1 MQLKTN
7 FHLHIADD
15 PQDKIPYTA
24 YDALN
29 RAAELGFEV
38 ISFTCHREVV
48 HKKEY
53 EEYAKSKNIL
63 LIPGIEASIEKKDVV
78 IINCGKDAEK
88 IKTFKDLRDFRG
100 QNPQILIIAPHPYV
114 PFSGR
119 SLGEKLIENI
129 DLFDAIELSIF
140 SNEITGTNRKAKE
153 TALKYK
159 KPLVATSD
167 THELG
172 CLKRGYTVINAENKT
187 AETILDAVKN
197 GNLKNEVMEMSM
209 AKMLQFKIFFGVPL
223 LLHSVKLFCFPP
235 GRN

>member
-7 FHLHIADD
+7 FHLHTSDD
-15 PQDKIPYTA
+15 PQDRIPYTA

-29 RAAELGFEV
+29 CAAELGFEV
-38 ISFTCHREVV
+38 ISFTCHKAVV

-53 EEYAKSKNIL
+53 EAYAKSKNIL
-63 LIPGIEASIEKKDVV
+63 LLPGMEAKIEKKDVV

-88 IKTFKDLRDFRG
+88 ITTFKELKSYRE
-100 QNPQILIIAPHPYV
+100 QNPQILVFAPHPFV

-129 DLFDAIELSIF
+129 DLFDAVELSIF

-153 TALKYK
+153 IALKYK
-159 KPLVATSD
+159 KPLIATSD
-167 THELG
+167 THKLD
-172 CLKRGYTVINAENKT
+172 CLKRGCALINAENKT
-187 AETILDAVKN
+187 TEAILNAVKN

-209 AKMLQFKIFFGVPL
+209 AKMIQFKIFFGLPL
-223 LLHSVKLFCFPP
+223 LIHSLFPAK
-235 GRN
+235 R